1 MARRPGFTSHKDVT
15 LLGLAVQ
22 KAEAPETPQVCNSIS
37 HAVANQFLCSSRVR
51 STLPL

>member
-15 LLGLAVQ
+15 LLGLAVP

-37 HAVANQFLCSSRVR
+37 HAVVNQFLRSSRVR
-51 STLPL
+51 SPLPL